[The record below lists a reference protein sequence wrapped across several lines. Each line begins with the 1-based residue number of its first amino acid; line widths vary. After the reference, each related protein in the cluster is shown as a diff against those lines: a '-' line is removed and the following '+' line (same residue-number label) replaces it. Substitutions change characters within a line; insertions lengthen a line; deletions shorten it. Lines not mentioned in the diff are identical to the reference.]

1 MNLSLSRIRT
11 LSYIEDYISSKR
23 GPHVL
28 QTQSF
33 WDEVENDYRVL
44 LTQSDR
50 MYERF
55 CQWIKTEMEEEQE
68 LLRKQELDF
77 GKVIALRRHK
87 HIRSAKL
94 LKNQSLIYED
104 AFAQIVNYFL
114 SIVNSTLL
122 WDDFRILDAFD
133 ILDVR
138 ECSMITKEA
147 VFILLCLFSA
157 KECQQLCLFL

>member
-1 MNLSLSRIRT
+1 MSH
-11 LSYIEDYISSKR
+11 IEDYISSKHSS
-23 GPHVL
+23 PHSH
-28 QTQSF
+28 QTQLTQTF

-50 MYERF
+50 MFELF
-55 CQWIKTEMEEEQE
+55 CQWIMTEIEEEQE
-68 LLRKQELDF
+68 LLRKQELDS